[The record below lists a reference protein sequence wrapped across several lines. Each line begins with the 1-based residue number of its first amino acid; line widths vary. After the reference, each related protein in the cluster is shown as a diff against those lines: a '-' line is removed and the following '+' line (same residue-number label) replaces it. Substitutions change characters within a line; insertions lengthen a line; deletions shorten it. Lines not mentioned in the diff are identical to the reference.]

1 MKKTLKRIGYI
12 LLIIFVLLLIVPF
25 AFQGQIKDLVKNY
38 LNENLNAK
46 VEFSD
51 VSLSLIRSFPKAHVS
66 VEDLVITNYKPFE
79 DETLASVKAIAL
91 TMSVTELFNTG
102 GKDPIEVNSIRIDEA
117 LVNLKSNSL
126 GDANYEISKSEDS
139 EDINSESSSGL
150 SLDLK
155 NYSINN
161 SAISYLDEASNT
173 TIYITELDHSGK
185 GIFSE
190 STSQLE
196 TETTAH
202 VSFLVDSTQ
211 YLNQN
216 KIKLDALIEMD
227 NENQKYTFRDNKALI
242 NQLPLVFDGYV
253 QILEN
258 GQDIHMSFE
267 NPESSFKDFLAV
279 IPETYSKNIADV
291 ETTGDFKVHGDIN
304 GTLSETTIPQF
315 DITID
320 SENASFKY
328 PDLPKRVNNISIHTV
343 LKNETGLAEDTYV
356 DLKNLD
362 FTIDED
368 VFRSNA
374 VLTNITDNMQVDAFI
389 DGTLNLGNI
398 SKAYPMSLEN
408 HLSGIL
414 KAKLNTNFDMNA
426 IETNSYERIKNNGTA
441 TIKDFIF
448 SSEDI
453 VNPIQINS
461 ADISFKPGNIK
472 LESFDAL
479 TGTSDITATGS
490 MQNLLG
496 FLLSNKALQGNFNV
510 TSNQFAISDFMV
522 EDTTASE
529 TSNKTTDDS
538 ESLKI
543 PEFLDCTIN
552 ANAKTVL
559 YDNLTLNDVQG
570 TLIIKDQEADLKNL
584 TSNLFDGDL
593 ALTGKVSTK
602 SDTPEFDLNLGAQD
616 FDIAKSFEQ
625 LELLQNLAPIAKA
638 IQGKLNTMISIKGN
652 LDQEFSPVLSSVSG
666 NAFAELFGTSL
677 NKSETSVLSKLDG
690 ALNFIDL
697 DKLDLKDVKTK
708 LKFDEGKVSVE
719 PFTVTYEDIAIE
731 VSGSHSFDKTLDY
744 NAVFQVPA
752 KYLGSDVNQLLGKI
766 NDPEVNTISI
776 PVTAN
781 ITGSY
786 TNPNIQTD
794 LSSGVS
800 KLTQQLIEIEK
811 QKLINK
817 GTDKVTDLLGGL
829 LGGKENQN
837 TSDSTKVNT
846 DSTKTDPLKEGV
858 NNILGGL
865 LKKRKKAKDSTKT

>member
-1 MKKTLKRIGYI
+1 MKKALKRIGLI
-12 LLIIFVLLLIVPF
+12 LLVIFVLLLIIPF
-25 AFQGQIKDLVKNY
+25 AFQGQIRDMVKNY
-38 LNENLNAK
+38 MNENLNAK

-51 VSLSLIRSFPKAHVS
+51 VNLSLIRSFPKAHVALN
-66 VEDLVITNYKPFE
+66 DLVITNYKPFE
-79 DETLASVKAIAL
+79 DETLVTAKSIAL
-91 TMSVTELFNTG
+91 TMSVTELFNSG
-102 GKDPIEVNSIRIDEA
+102 GDDPMAVNSIIIDEA
-117 LVNLKSNSL
+117 LLNLKTNTL
-126 GDANYEISKSEDS
+126 GDANYDIAKSEETETETQDS
-139 EDINSESSSGL
+139 TSGF
-150 SLDLK
+150 SFDLK
-155 NYSINN
+155 SYSINN
-161 SAISYLDEASNT
+161 SAISYLDEATNT

-185 GIFSE
+185 GVFSE
-190 STSQLE
+190 SMSQLD
-196 TETTAH
+196 TETLAY
-202 VSFLVDSTQ
+202 VSMTVDSTS
-211 YLNQN
+211 YLKQN
-216 KIKLDALIEMD
+216 RIALDALIEMD
-227 NENQKYTFRDNKALI
+227 SDNQKYTFKDNKAFI

-279 IPETYSKNIADV
+279 IPEAYSKNIADV

-328 PDLPKRVNNISIHTV
+328 PDLPKRVNNISIHTI

-356 DLKNLD
+356 DIKNLD
-362 FTIDED
+362 FKIDED
-368 VFRSNA
+368 VFQSNA
-374 VLTNITDNMQVDAFI
+374 VLRNITENMQVDAFI
-389 DGTLNLGNI
+389 DGALNLANL
-398 SKAYPMSLEN
+398 SKAYPMSLDN

-426 IETNSYERIKNNGTA
+426 IETNSYSRIKNNGTA
-441 TIKDFIF
+441 TIKDFVF

-453 VNPIQINS
+453 VNPIQINN

-472 LESFDAL
+472 LEAFDAL
-479 TGTSDITATGS
+479 TGTSDIKATGS
-490 MQNLLG
+490 IKNLLG
-496 FLLSNKALQGNFNV
+496 FLLSDKSLQGNFNV
-510 TSNQFAISDFMV
+510 NSNQFAVSDFMV
-522 EDTTASE
+522 EDTSASE
-529 TSNKTTDDS
+529 NSNKTTDDS

-570 TLIIKDQEADLKNL
+570 TLVIKDQEADLKNL

-602 SDTPEFDLNLGAQD
+602 SDTPEFDLNIGAQD

-625 LELLQNLAPIAKA
+625 LELLQNLAPVAKA

-677 NKSETSVLSKLDG
+677 NKGETSVLSKLDG

-719 PFTVTYEDIAIE
+719 PFTVSYEDIAVE

-794 LSSGVS
+794 LSSGVN

-829 LGGKENQN
+829 LVGKENQN
-837 TSDSTKVNT
+837 ASDSTKVNT

-858 NNILGGL
+858 NSILGGL
-865 LKKRKKAKDSTKT
+865 LKKRKKAKDSTKN

>member
-1 MKKTLKRIGYI
+1 MKKALKRIGFI
-12 LLIIFVLLLIVPF
+12 LVFILVLLLIIPY
-25 AFQGQIKDLVKNY
+25 AFQGQLKDLVKQYMND
-38 LNENLNAK
+38 NLNAK

-51 VSLSLIRSFPKAHVS
+51 VNLSLIRSFPKAHVS
-66 VEDLVITNYKPFE
+66 LNDLVITNYKPFE
-79 DETLASVKAIAL
+79 DETLVTAKSIAL
-91 TMSVTELFNTG
+91 TMSVTELFKSG
-102 GKDPIEVNSIRIDEA
+102 EDDPMAVNSIIIDEA
-117 LVNLKSNSL
+117 LVNLKTNTL
-126 GDANYEISKSEDS
+126 GDANYDIAKSDTTETES
-139 EDINSESSSGL
+139 SGSSSGFAF
-150 SLDLK
+150 DLK
-155 NYSINN
+155 SYSINN
-161 SAISYLDEASNT
+161 SAISYLDESSNT
-173 TIYITELDHSGK
+173 TIYITELNHKGK

-190 STSQLE
+190 AMSQLD
-196 TETTAH
+196 TETLAY
-202 VSFLVDSTQ
+202 VSMSVDSTS
-211 YLNQN
+211 YLKQN
-216 KIKLDALIEMD
+216 KVALDALIEMD
-227 NENQKYTFRDNKALI
+227 SELQKYTFKDNKAFI

-253 QILEN
+253 QILED
-258 GQDIHMSFE
+258 GQDIQMSFE
-267 NPESSFKDFLAV
+267 NPESSFKDFLAI
-279 IPETYSKNIADV
+279 IPETYSQNIGEV

-304 GTLSETTIPQF
+304 GILSETTIPQF

-328 PDLPKRVNNISIHTV
+328 SDLPKRVNNISIHTI
-343 LKNETGLAEDTYV
+343 LKNESGLTEDTYV
-356 DLKNLD
+356 DIKNLD
-362 FTIDED
+362 FKIDED

-374 VLTNITDNMQVDAFI
+374 ILRNITENMQVNAFI
-389 DGTLNLGNI
+389 DGTLNLANI
-398 SKAYPMSLEN
+398 SKAYPMSLDK

-426 IETNSYERIKNNGTA
+426 IETNAYGRIKNNGTA
-441 TIKDFIF
+441 NIKDFVF

-453 VNPIQINS
+453 VNPIQINN
-461 ADISFKPGNIK
+461 ANISFQPGNIK
-472 LESFDAL
+472 LEAFDAL
-479 TGTSDITATGS
+479 TGTSDIKATGTIK
-490 MQNLLG
+490 NLLG
-496 FLLSNKALQGNFNV
+496 FLLSDKSLQGNFNV
-510 TSNQFAISDFMV
+510 NSNQFAVSDFMV
-522 EDTTASE
+522 EDTSASE
-529 TSNKTTDDS
+529 SSNKTTDDS

-559 YDNLTLNDVQG
+559 YDNLTLKDVQG
-570 TLIIKDQEADLKNL
+570 TLVIKDQEADLKNL

-602 SDTPEFDLNLGAQD
+602 SDTPEFDLNIGAQD
-616 FDIAKSFEQ
+616 FNIAKSFEQ

-666 NAFAELFGTSL
+666 NAFAELLGTSL
-677 NKSETSVLSKLDG
+677 NKNETSLLSKLDG

-708 LKFDEGKVSVE
+708 LQFDEGKVSVA
-719 PFTVTYEDIAIE
+719 PFTVNYEDIIVE
-731 VSGSHSFDKTLDY
+731 ISGSHSFDKTLDY

-829 LGGKENQN
+829 LGGKEKQS
-837 TSDSTKVNT
+837 TTDSTKVKT
-846 DSTKTDPLKEGV
+846 DSTTSDPLKEGV
-858 NNILGGL
+858 NSILGGL
-865 LKKRKKAKDSTKT
+865 LKKRKKAKDSTKN

>member
-1 MKKTLKRIGYI
+1 MKKALKRIGFVLLFI
-12 LLIIFVLLLIVPF
+12 LVLLLIIPF
-25 AFQGQIKDLVKNY
+25 AFQGQLKDLVKQYMND
-38 LNENLNAK
+38 NLNAK

-66 VEDLVITNYKPFE
+66 LNDLVITNYKPFE
-79 DETLASVKAIAL
+79 DETLVTAKSIAL
-91 TMSVTELFNTG
+91 TMSVTELFKSG
-102 GKDPIEVNSIRIDEA
+102 DDEPMAVNSVIIDEA
-117 LVNLKSNSL
+117 LLNLKTNTL
-126 GDANYEISKSEDS
+126 GDTNYDIVKSEDL
-139 EDINSESSSGL
+139 ESESSASSSGF
-150 SLDLK
+150 SFDLK
-155 NYSINN
+155 SYSINN
-161 SAISYLDEASNT
+161 SAVSYLDESSNT
-173 TIYITELDHSGK
+173 TIYITELNHKGK

-190 STSQLE
+190 VISQLD
-196 TETTAH
+196 TETLAS
-202 VSFLVDSTQ
+202 VSLSVDSTS
-211 YLNQN
+211 YLKQN
-216 KIKLDALIEMD
+216 KITLDALIEMD
-227 NENQKYTFRDNKALI
+227 NERQKYTFKDNKAFI

-279 IPETYSKNIADV
+279 IPETYSLNIAEV

-304 GTLSETTIPQF
+304 GLLSDTTIPQF

-328 PDLPKRVNNISIHTV
+328 PDLPKRVSNISIHTV
-343 LKNETGLAEDTYV
+343 VKNETGLTDDTFI
-356 DLKNLD
+356 DIKNLD
-362 FTIDED
+362 FKIDED

-374 VLTNITDNMQVDAFI
+374 VLRNITENMQVDAFI
-389 DGTLNLGNI
+389 DGTLNLANI
-398 SKAYPMSLEN
+398 SKAYPMSLDN

-426 IETNSYERIKNNGTA
+426 IETNAYNRIKNNGTA
-441 TIKDFIF
+441 NIKDFVF

-453 VNPIQINS
+453 VNPIQINN

-472 LESFDAL
+472 LEAFDAL
-479 TGTSDITATGS
+479 TGTSDIKATGS
-490 MQNLLG
+490 IKNLLG
-496 FLLSNKALQGNFNV
+496 FLLSDKSLQGNFNV
-510 TSNQFAISDFMV
+510 NSNQFAVSDFMV

-529 TSNKTTDDS
+529 SSNKTTDDS

-570 TLIIKDQEADLKNL
+570 TLVIKDQEADLKNL

-602 SDTPEFDLNLGAQD
+602 SDTPEFDLNIGAQD
-616 FDIAKSFEQ
+616 FNIAKSFEQ

-666 NAFAELFGTSL
+666 NAFAELLGTSL
-677 NKSETSVLSKLDG
+677 NKNETSLLSKLDG

-708 LKFDEGKVSVE
+708 LQFDEGKVSVA
-719 PFTVTYEDIAIE
+719 PFTVNYEDIAVEI
-731 VSGSHSFDKTLDY
+731 SGSHSFDKTLDY

-800 KLTQQLIEIEK
+800 NLTQQLIEIEK

-837 TSDSTKVNT
+837 VSDSTKVNT
-846 DSTKTDPLKEGV
+846 DSTKSDPLKEGV
-858 NNILGGL
+858 NSILGGL
-865 LKKRKKAKDSTKT
+865 LKKRKKAKDSTKN